1 MTKVLVVE
9 DEESLCRLYK
19 EELEEEGYEVMVAK
33 NGHDAMELFENQHP
47 DLVTLDIIMPES
59 PGGNPQKD
67 TGLSLLRR
75 MKAQRPEMCIIL
87 STAYEEFMSDFQS
100 WASDAFIV
108 KSSDLAELKSAIS
121 RCIKK

>member
-1 MTKVLVVE
+1 ME

-19 EELEEEGYEVMVAK
+19 EELEEEGYEVVVAK
-33 NGHDAMELFENQHP
+33 NGHDAMELFEKQSP

-59 PGGNPQKD
+59 PGGTPQKD

-75 MKAQRPEMCIIL
+75 MKAQRPGMCIIL

-108 KSSDLAELKSAIS
+108 KSADLAELKSAIA
-121 RCIKK
+121 RCVKKETAA